1 MTVDYKNT
9 RMWTQFLIWS
19 CLLAANL
26 DTVQTDD
33 LWDMYS
39 SLSGLQAY
47 NPCPGEPRCRC
58 EEKTYINKKKTAVD
72 CRNVSLTAVPT
83 NLPNNTFI
91 LDLSL
96 NYISTISVQ
105 QFINYTSLT
114 YLNISHNNLT
124 ELKPGVFEGLQNL
137 LYLSLRNNTIRYN
150 ATSFQPG
157 IFKPLVNLI
166 YLNIQQKFTRNDYS
180 GEDYTLEALKDLP
193 ALRSLSI
200 DGIPEKNL
208 DKDIFQHLR
217 SLEVVNFTTS
227 WGPSRCLLPKLTPMF
242 FPPNTTISNISL
254 SNCDIKKIEA
264 NTFQPLTN
272 LLSLDVSQI
281 EDLTF
286 DCMLNISKGLEST
299 QISTLKLNKVH
310 GTLGSCIT
318 ITEENLRGYA
328 NLNLKEMYM
337 ESNRIAT
344 IEAKAVK
351 FIPTTLET
359 ISVRDNIFLLD
370 NYIADFLKHNFSSL
384 HKLVMS
390 DQNRNHYLRDFGEE
404 STGQFERNRVLGVNN
419 AKLATADIVQPS
431 TTNKQSN
438 KERLRQ
444 DKTGSAD
451 TGNIKHDYLNPPTK
465 KKKYAKTS
473 HAVKR
478 HSGADKDI
486 KQETEKS
493 SSTRDQTEGEKAVEV
508 LVERTIVGWMRGF
521 PIPLPRNLRS
531 LDASNMK
538 VRLALYAKTLV
549 QPNNLRSLSLNR
561 NVFYA
566 WYGPFRGFGNL
577 TRLDLS
583 WNSCN
588 SLDLSIFQDMPNL
601 VALNLSLNYLDIS
614 LNKDKD
620 GILFH
625 NQGKLEILSISN
637 NKLRT
642 LPPNIFS
649 GLKSLKYLFLAHN
662 LLKTFEVDLSHMNNL
677 EILNIWDNQLETINK
692 SVREV
697 LDRQAVTR
705 NITVSMYGNN
715 FKCDCANLDFVKWM
729 SETHV
734 RFVQLEKYV
743 CQLKNR
749 EQVSLKNAKDI
760 YESLAKECFNY
771 TPIIVI
777 STAALVLVFS
787 LSATAVIYRFR
798 WNLRYMYYMAKYK
811 AKLPKSRKGG
821 YQAIGTEETQFKDV
835 NVSYA
840 DEESGFI
847 RQKIY
852 TELEVNRGLQLH
864 IRDRDSPIAEI
875 NDIIIDAIERSK
887 KTLIIMS
894 KSYLKHKWCTFEMRF
909 AGIKAQKTGTNL
921 LCVLMLEEVPK
932 RKLPV
937 TIMRIIKD
945 QQQIEYPGDD
955 NLQDCFW
962 DRLKAVLT
970 D

>member
-1 MTVDYKNT
+1 
-9 RMWTQFLIWS
+9 MWTQFLIWP

-26 DTVQTDD
+26 GTVQTND

-39 SLSGLQAY
+39 SLSELQAY
-47 NPCPGEPRCRC
+47 NPCPGEPRCKC

-72 CRNVSLTAVPT
+72 CRNVSLTEVPT
-83 NLPNNTFI
+83 NFPNNTFI

-96 NYISTISVQ
+96 NYIKTINVN

-150 ATSFQPG
+150 ASSFQPG
-157 IFKPLVNLI
+157 IFKPLVKLI

-193 ALRSLSI
+193 ELEYLSL

-217 SLEVVNFTTS
+217 SLKVVNFTTS
-227 WGPSRCLLPKLTPMF
+227 WGPSRCLLPKLTPKF

-254 SNCDIKKIEA
+254 SNCDIKRIEA
-264 NTFQPLTN
+264 NTFKPLTN
-272 LLSLDVSQI
+272 LLSLDVSHN
-281 EDLTF
+281 EELTF

-310 GTLGSCIT
+310 GTLGSCVT
-318 ITEENLRGYA
+318 ITERKPKGVTK
-328 NLNLKEMYM
+328 NLNLKEFYL

-344 IEAKAVK
+344 LERKAVK
-351 FIPTTLET
+351 FIPTSLET
-359 ISVRDNIFLLD
+359 ISIRDNIILLD
-370 NYIADFLKHNFSSL
+370 NYMADFFQHNFSSL
-384 HKLVMS
+384 RKFVIS
-390 DQNRNHYLRDFGEE
+390 DQNRNHYLRNFEEE
-404 STGQFERNRVLGVNN
+404 STGRLKRNRVLGVNHV
-419 AKLATADIVQPS
+419 KLATAVNDQPFITDKHS
-431 TTNKQSN
+431 IKGN
-438 KERLRQ
+438 LRQ
-444 DKTGSAD
+444 NKTNSAD
-451 TGNIKHDYLNPPTK
+451 GSDYLNPLTK
-465 KKKYAKTS
+465 KIQDNINKHAKTS
-473 HAVKR
+473 HAFKR
-478 HSGADKDI
+478 HLGEDKDM
-486 KQETEKS
+486 KLETGKS
-493 SSTRDQTEGEKAVEV
+493 SSTDQIQDEKAVEA
-508 LVERTIVGWMRGF
+508 LVERTIAGWMRGF

-538 VRLALYAKTLV
+538 VRLALYAKTLA
-549 QPNNLRSLSLNR
+549 QPNNLRTLSLNR
-561 NVFYA
+561 NVYYA
-566 WYGPFRGFGNL
+566 WYGPFRGFENL

-588 SLDLSIFQDMPNL
+588 SLNLTIFQDMPNL

-614 LNKDKD
+614 LNKDED
-620 GILFH
+620 GTLFR

-642 LPPNIFS
+642 LPSNIFS
-649 GLKSLKYLFLAHN
+649 GLKSLKFLFLGHN

-677 EILNIWDNQLETINK
+677 QKLNIWDNQLETISK

-697 LDRQAVTR
+697 LDHQAVTR
-705 NITVSMYGNN
+705 NITVSMHGNN

-734 RFVQLEKYV
+734 RFVDLEKYV

-749 EQVSLKNAKDI
+749 EQVSLNNAKHI
-760 YESLAKECFNY
+760 YESLVKECFNY
-771 TPIIVI
+771 MPIIVI

-787 LSATAVIYRFR
+787 LSATVLIYRFR

-821 YQAIGTEETQFKDV
+821 YQAIGTEESQYKDV

-894 KSYLKHKWCTFEMRF
+894 KSYLKHKWCIFEMRF

-955 NLQDCFW
+955 HLQDCFW
-962 DRLKAVLT
+962 DRLKDALT